1 MIRFDKCKFWL
12 DWLLCLCWI
21 CFVTL
26 PKPKRKPLHHNKFW
40 DPWSVRNKCAND
52 ADWFRRE
59 FRPIIKL
66 LNIMFVSVLSETGS
80 PPTRRPQNKNG
91 KLFISITANGY
102 AESSVCICFSVFP
115 FEFSFLKK
123 SPIRRFP
130 FAFFFVLLTNLTQQI
145 LGKNRLT

>member
-12 DWLLCLCWI
+12 DWLRCLCRI

-115 FEFSFLKK
+115 LSFMFLKK

-130 FAFFFVLLTNLTQQI
+130 FAVFFCFVN
-145 LGKNRLT
+145 